1 MSETVAPV
9 VKPRISARTYV
20 DVAIVLI
27 LSVIGIIGFSSAF
40 EDVGW
45 LIAGLAGLAVGTAAA
60 IGSHF
65 LRIGAIPTFLLAV
78 VAFYLVGSA
87 AAVPEL
93 ALYGFIPTI
102 DSLVNLSV
110 GTVYSWADVLTLR
123 PPVELPDYVTAAP
136 YFATWAVGLVST
148 VLAVRWL
155 PTRRRTAWR
164 SALLLV
170 GPFVLYL
177 AGVLLGTDEPVFA
190 AIRGITFASLVLVW
204 LGWRRTTGGG
214 ASASADRSL
223 LRRKVVGSS
232 LVVAAGV
239 AAGILVG
246 TAIAPVPADRFV
258 LREVVT
264 PPFEPLEYP
273 SPFTAYRKYTKVLE
287 QTDLFT
293 VEGLNPGDR
302 IRLATLDTYDG
313 ISWGVAGSQLASD
326 GSGSFS
332 LVGSTIPEPPL
343 LTPEQ
348 EDSELTITIDAYA
361 DVWIPSIGYPTSIG
375 FDGSAARD
383 QAATL
388 RYNPATGTAVLTRG
402 LVEGDEYTVTA
413 ETQRA
418 YDDADLEKLGT
429 AQFALPPVT
438 NIPDI
443 VSSKAEE
450 LSGAATSPIGQ
461 LRAIESVLQTTGFL
475 SHGAAD
481 DAVASRAGQGAD
493 RIVELFTRTQL
504 IGDEEQYATAFAL
517 MARSLDYPARVVM
530 GFAPEVR
537 EGQDEVVVTGK
548 DVTAW
553 VEVAFDGVGWVP
565 FFPTPDETDIPQDQ
579 NPKPQSEPQPQVRQ
593 PPRTQA
599 DENDLV
605 AGVEIDDSG
614 DDPPPFFEIPLWAAI
629 VAASLLIPAAI
640 IFVPMLIVGAV
651 KSRRA
656 RRRRGDAR
664 LDRSVAGAWEELVD
678 RYSELGIAVPRNT
691 TRQHAAAE
699 LRARLPEGTAPPAA
713 LATVVDRAVFSG
725 EQVDRS
731 TADTV
736 WTESLAAAAAARAA
750 VTRGT
755 RILSRY
761 RLSAAR
767 RWSSALAAKALE
779 TAERRGIT
787 RSDPKDPA

>member
-1 MSETVAPV
+1 MTDTAVQR
-9 VKPRISARTYV
+9 PRVTGRTIV
-20 DVAIVLI
+20 DVSVVII
-27 LSVIGIIGFSSAF
+27 LSGIGIVGFSSAF

-45 LIAGLAGLAVGTAAA
+45 LIAGVSGLLVGVAAA
-60 IGSHF
+60 IASHF

-78 VAFYLVGSA
+78 VAFYLFGSA

-93 ALYGFIPTI
+93 ALFGFIPTL

-164 SALLLV
+164 AAMLLI
-170 GPFVLYL
+170 GPLALYL

-204 LGWRRTTGGG
+204 LGWRRTAGGVP
-214 ASASADRSL
+214 SADSSL
-223 LRRKVVGSS
+223 LRRKIVGSS

-239 AAGILVG
+239 AAGIVVG
-246 TAIAPVPADRFV
+246 SAVAPVPQDRFV

-273 SPFTAYRKYTKVLE
+273 SPFTAFRKYTKTLE
-287 QTDLFT
+287 ETQLFT
-293 VEGLNPGDR
+293 VEGLAPGDR

-313 ISWGVAGSQLASD
+313 ISWGVAGSQLASE

-332 LVGSTIPEPPL
+332 LVGQTIPGPPL
-343 LTPEQ
+343 ITANPDE
-348 EDSELTITIDAYA
+348 SELTITIGDYT
-361 DVWIPSIGYPTSIG
+361 DVWMPSIGYPTAITFEG
-375 FDGSAARD
+375 ADARS

-388 RYNPATGTAVLTRG
+388 RYNPATGTAVLTSG
-402 LVEGDEYTVTA
+402 LSEGDEYELTA
-413 ETQRA
+413 ETQKSFEPDELQDVA
-418 YDDADLEKLGT
+418 T
-429 AQFALPPVT
+429 ASFALPPVSI
-438 NIPDI
+438 IPDI
-443 VSSKAEE
+443 VVSKAEE
-450 LSGAATSPIGQ
+450 LAGDATTPIDK
-461 LRAIESVLQTTGFL
+461 LRAIETALQTTGYL

-493 RIVELFTRTQL
+493 RMVELFTRTQM
-504 IGDEEQYATAFAL
+504 IGDEEQYASAFAL
-517 MARSLDYPARVVM
+517 MARSLNYPARVVM

-537 EGQDEVVVTGK
+537 EGQDSVTVTGA

-565 FFPTPDETDIPQDQ
+565 FYPTPDETDIPQDQ
-579 NPKPQSEPQPQVRQ
+579 TPKPQSEPQPQVRQ
-593 PPRTQA
+593 PPRTEN

-605 AGVEIDDSG
+605 AGVEVDDS
-614 DDPPPFFEIPLWAAI
+614 DDVTDGLFEIPLWLAITAA
-629 VAASLLIPAAI
+629 ALLIPAAL
-640 IFVPMLIVGAV
+640 IFGPILVLAWL

-656 RRRRGDAR
+656 RRRRNDPR
-664 LDRSVAGAWEELVD
+664 PDRSAAGAWEELVD
-678 RYSELGIAVPRNT
+678 RYTELGIAVPQNT
-691 TRQHAAAE
+691 TRQLAAVG
-699 LRARLPEGTAPPAA
+699 LRLPESAPAPLA
-713 LATVVDRAVFSG
+713 LAQTVDRAVFSG
-725 EQVDRS
+725 VEIDRG
-731 TADTV
+731 TTDAV
-736 WTESLAAAAAARAA
+736 WTEALAAAAAARAA

-761 RLSAAR
+761 RLSAAS
-767 RWSSALAAKALE
+767 RWSSALAARALA
-779 TAERRGIT
+779 TAQRRTAKNKPEGT
-787 RSDPKDPA
+787 A

>member
-1 MSETVAPV
+1 MSETPAAVAS
-9 VKPRISARTYV
+9 PRISGRTAV
-20 DVAIVLI
+20 DVGIIVI
-27 LSVIGIIGFSSAF
+27 LSVIGVIGFSSAF

-45 LIAGLAGLAVGTAAA
+45 LIAGLGGLAVGVAAA
-60 IGSHF
+60 IASHF

-78 VAFYLVGSA
+78 LAFYLFGSA
-87 AAVPEL
+87 ASVPEL
-93 ALYGFIPTI
+93 AILGFIPTI
-102 DSLVNLSV
+102 DSVVNLSV
-110 GTVYSWADVLTLR
+110 GTVYAWADVLTLR

-164 SALLLV
+164 SAMLLI
-170 GPFVLYL
+170 GPFLVYL
-177 AGVLLGTDEPVFA
+177 AGVLLGTDEPVLA
-190 AIRGITFASLVLVW
+190 AIRGITFAALVLLW

-214 ASASADRSL
+214 ASQSADRSL
-223 LRRKVVGSS
+223 LRRKIVGSTV
-232 LVVAAGV
+232 VVAAGV
-239 AAGILVG
+239 TIGIVVG
-246 TAIAPVPADRFV
+246 TAIAPVPSDRFV

-273 SPFTAYRKYTKVLE
+273 SPFTAYRKYTKLLE

-343 LTPEQ
+343 LTPEAGN
-348 EDSELTITIDAYA
+348 SELTITIDAYA
-361 DVWIPSIGYPTSIG
+361 DVWIPSIGYATSIG
-375 FDGSAARD
+375 FDGDAARA

-402 LVEGDEYTVTA
+402 LTEGDEYTVTA

-418 YDDADLEKLGT
+418 YDDADLEGVGT

-443 VSSKAEE
+443 VSAKAEE
-450 LSGAATSPIGQ
+450 LAGAATSPIGQ
-461 LRAIESVLQTTGFL
+461 LRAIESALQTTGYL

-481 DAVASRAGQGAD
+481 DTVASRAGQGAD
-493 RIVELFTRTQL
+493 RIVELFTRSQL

-517 MARSLDYPARVVM
+517 MARSLDFPARVVM

-537 EGQDEVVVTGK
+537 EGQDAVVVTGK

-565 FFPTPDETDIPQDQ
+565 FYPTPDETDIPQDQ

-614 DDPPPFFEIPLWAAI
+614 EDPDPLFEIPLWAAI
-629 VAASLLIPAAI
+629 VALSLLIPAAI
-640 IFVPMLIVGAV
+640 VFVPILIVAAI

-656 RRRRGDAR
+656 RRRRGEAR
-664 LDRSVAGAWEELVD
+664 LDRAAAGAWEELVD
-678 RYSELGIAVPRNT
+678 RYTELGIAVPRNT
-691 TRQHAAAE
+691 TRQYTAAD
-699 LRARLPEGTAPPAA
+699 LQGRLPAGAAPPAA
-713 LATVVDRAVFSG
+713 LAAVIDRAVFSG

-731 TADTV
+731 TTDAV
-736 WTESLAAAAAARAA
+736 WTEALAASTAARAA
-750 VTRGT
+750 VTRTT

-761 RLSAAR
+761 RLSAASA
-767 RWSSALAAKALE
+767 WSSSLAAKALA
-779 TAERRGIT
+779 TAERR
-787 RSDPKDPA
+787 RSTTT

>member
-1 MSETVAPV
+1 MSDTAAPV
-9 VKPRISARTYV
+9 AKPRITGRTIV

-27 LSVIGIIGFSSAF
+27 LSTIGIIGFSSAF

-78 VAFYLVGSA
+78 IAFYLFGSA

-93 ALYGFIPTI
+93 ALLGFIPTI
-102 DSLVNLSV
+102 DSLVNLSI

-204 LGWRRTTGGG
+204 LGWRRTSGGG

-273 SPFTAYRKYTKVLE
+273 SPFTAYRKYTKTLE
-287 QTDLFT
+287 QTELFT

-302 IRLATLDTYDG
+302 VRLATLDTYDG

-343 LTPEQ
+343 LTANQ
-348 EDSELTITIDAYA
+348 DNSELTVTIGDYA
-361 DVWIPSIGYPTSIG
+361 DVWIPSIGYPTSIS
-375 FDGSAARD
+375 FDGAASRE

-402 LVEGDEYTVTA
+402 LTEGDEYTVTA

-429 AQFALPPVT
+429 AQFALPPVS

-450 LSGAATSPIGQ
+450 LAGSATSPIGQ

-493 RIVELFTRTQL
+493 RIVELFTRSQL

-605 AGVEIDDSG
+605 AGVEIDDSSN
-614 DDPPPFFEIPLWAAI
+614 DDPFLFEIPGWLVVVGIA
-629 VAASLLIPAAI
+629 LLVPALI
-640 IFVPMLIVGAV
+640 IFVPLLLIAAV
-651 KSRRA
+651 KRRRRA
-656 RRRRGDAR
+656 RRRDATRGDRAA
-664 LDRSVAGAWEELVD
+664 AGAWDELVD
-678 RYSELGIAVPRNT
+678 QLTELGYAVPANL
-691 TRQHAAAE
+691 TRRSTARE
-699 LRARLPEGTAPPAA
+699 LSTRVPGSESLESVAWL
-713 LATVVDRAVFSG
+713 VDDAVFSG
-725 EQVDRS
+725 SEVSPAQSEQVWS
-731 TADTV
+731 
-736 WTESLAAAAAARAA
+736 ESLAAVDRARAPLTT
-750 VTRGT
+750 VQ
-755 RILSRY
+755 RIRSRY
-761 RLSAAR
+761 RLQSVSAWAQRTAR
-767 RWSSALAAKALE
+767 AALAAAPSRPTE
-779 TAERRGIT
+779 PVA
-787 RSDPKDPA
+787 